1 MTVELIGRYRE
12 VLDRVAAAAA
22 RAGRAPE
29 EVTLVA
35 VSKTVPAQTLA
46 ALGPLGGIVLGENR
60 VQEAGAKIEQLTTGG
75 ARFRWHMIGHLQA
88 NKVNRAVALFECIH
102 SVDSCALLQKL
113 ETRCSQ
119 LGKDLPVFIELNL
132 GGEAAKT
139 GAEPAELPALL
150 EVAGRCRWVRAV
162 GLMTVPP
169 YLEDPEQVRP
179 YFRRLRELRDEAR
192 HRGWAGEELA
202 GLSMGMSHDFEVAIQ
217 EGATHVRVGT
227 AIFGSRRA

>member
-12 VLDRVAAAAA
+12 ALDRVAAAAA

-35 VSKTVPAQTLA
+35 VSKTVPVERLA
-46 ALGPLGGIVLGENR
+46 LLGPLGPVVLGENR
-60 VQEAGAKIEQLTTGG
+60 VQEAAAKIERLAGEPH
-75 ARFRWHMIGHLQA
+75 FHWHMIGHLQG
-88 NKVNRAVALFECIH
+88 NKANRAVELFECIH
-102 SVDSCALLQKL
+102 SVDSLVLLQRL
-113 ETRCSQ
+113 ERRCAEA
-119 LGKDLPVFIELNL
+119 GKRLPVFFELNL

-139 GAEPAELPALL
+139 GAEPAELPTLL
-150 EVAGRCRWVRAV
+150 EAAGRCRWVRAV

-169 YLEDPEQVRP
+169 YLEDPEAVRP
-179 YFRRLRELRDEAR
+179 YFRRLREWREEAR